1 MIDWICFLFCD
12 HFFSLYSLKGY
23 ETFKFSAESAHI
35 SMLWIVNCICYTYSN
50 AVMHSRSAARTTWK
64 WTNVQLIIC
73 SESWCVCICW
83 TVIWLIRLL
92 LPSMGVSPFD
102 IFFYQNSS
110 LINDD
115 PLCVSIQSNTIYSNG
130 VIFFFE
136 FYSWYFL
143 WQFTQN
149 CIIFE
154 CDYSKCIL
162 FR

>member
-1 MIDWICFLFCD
+1 MCFLFRD
-12 HFFSLYSLKGY
+12 HFFPYCLIGC
-23 ETFKFSAESAHI
+23 ETFEFSAESAHI
-35 SMLWIVNCICYTYSN
+35 SMLWIVNYICYTYSN
-50 AVMHSRSAARTTWK
+50 AVMHSRSAARTMWK
-64 WTNVQLIIC
+64 WTNVRLIIC

-83 TVIWLIRLL
+83 TVIWLIWLL

-102 IFFYQNSS
+102 IFFFQNSS

-115 PLCVSIQSNTIYSNG
+115 PLCVSIQCNTIYSNG
-130 VIFFFE
+130 VIFFLN
-136 FYSWYFL
+136 STLDTFL

-149 CIIFE
+149 CIVFE